1 MGAMVVFE
9 GLRPD
14 KKSYRR
20 FKIRTVEGQDDYAC
34 MQEVLFRRFRRALE
48 GDEGFSVLPDLI
60 LMDGGKGHVNAAIEM
75 IRAMDL
81 DLAVA
86 GMAKDD
92 HHRTRSLVY
101 VENGQMRELRLREH
115 PLLYK
120 YMGTVQEEVHRF
132 AIDYHR
138 GLRGK
143 RMLTSVLDEIEGIGP
158 AKRGALLDHFGS
170 VERIKQ
176 ASVEELREVKGITEK
191 LAEKIREYFH
201 C

>member
-1 MGAMVVFE
+1 MPGSPVSA
-9 GLRPD
+9 
-14 KKSYRR
+14 
-20 FKIRTVEGQDDYAC
+20 I
-34 MQEVLFRRFRRALE
+34 RRALE

-92 HHRTRSLVY
+92 TTEPVRWYMLKTDRCGSFACGNIRCFTSTWGRFRRKYTVLPLIITGGCG
-101 VENGQMRELRLREH
+101 ENECSPPCWMKLKE
-115 PLLYK
+115 
-120 YMGTVQEEVHRF
+120 
-132 AIDYHR
+132 
-138 GLRGK
+138 
-143 RMLTSVLDEIEGIGP
+143 SGP